1 MDLKSAFVT
10 HPVFAPEGDID
21 GLREEVSPLY
31 RIPPDRVSALIDEIG
46 EISFVP
52 CPACDGNTH
61 EGRKGTFDWTLDRPD
76 EIRCTT
82 CRTVYPN
89 AAYPCDEAFEI
100 VDPTGKP
107 QVYRYHRTR
116 DGKVAFLEGMVRML
130 RYANL
135 RHQALAL
142 AQVYGLTHDMDAAHR
157 AAVLLHRFAE
167 VYPHWPVSGID
178 VEVHGRGETPEG
190 GHNFFFDSAPPY
202 PNRSGKWTWWHYMEI
217 PTELV
222 TAYDLVYD
230 SGALEAISQ
239 DAKARIERDML
250 RPSVAFVDAFWPGD
264 TSNMGSSEI
273 RGRIVAGRVL
283 GEPAWVHRAV
293 DHTAR
298 IVDSGY
304 FADGVWREGT
314 PDYHGQITR
323 GLRHAVGLLEGHSDP
338 PGYVDALTGDRY
350 DVFEPA
356 SHFPILEVAST
367 AHRAMTYP
375 NGHTATVHDAWGRSH
390 PREPEGDER
399 PSGSRL
405 LPATGHAVLSV
416 GEGESALE
424 AHLHF
429 CLTDGHAHRD
439 LLNLS
444 LFAKGRE
451 LLSDFGY
458 THTFRRPWATCT
470 LGHNTVLVDGKDQA
484 IRRRE
489 TWGNLRLC
497 ETTDPGLQVVE
508 ASSETVYPDL
518 GRYRRTIAVV
528 PIDEANAYVLDLFRV
543 AGGSLHE
550 WAIHGA
556 ADADQVLDPGVPMRP
571 GADSLAS
578 LLADRGQPGSGT
590 YERYAEVYDVS
601 VGEGDA
607 PLSASFAYADGSGP
621 RLRTTYLGPFP
632 VEVVTGM
639 VPSIHRANQDNAQ
652 VDAIRTPIFIAR
664 RSGPDLQSA
673 FLAVHE
679 PTHGDPRLSQIE
691 PLPVGNG
698 LEVGA
703 RVVYGDRTDLFLSTP
718 EPDGQASHGD
728 IGLTGR
734 LGRIRMRSG
743 DLERL
748 DLIDGRSLS
757 CGGISIQLCDRFTGE
772 ISNAGRDG
780 SPWLETP
787 TALPEGDLHHGR
799 ILLLSFANGRTQG
812 CRIDRVEPLAA
823 GCRVYLLD
831 DPAIAVESG
840 GVRMLAFPHW
850 TFDIA
855 PCFEIASS
863 ASLARRDAATY
874 VLRATGSV
882 ALSLEA
888 PGAAP
893 AHVYVGGGRQPVEVK
908 SNSADVGFLRVQIP
922 ASRLSPDGTE
932 IRVE

>member
-1 MDLKSAFVT
+1 MDIRSAYVT
-10 HPVFAPEGDID
+10 HPVFPPDGDID
-21 GLREEVSPLY
+21 DLREEVALLCRMPLD
-31 RIPPDRVSALIDEIG
+31 RIPALVDEIG

-52 CPACDGNTH
+52 CPACNGNTH
-61 EGRKGTFDWTLDRPD
+61 EGRKGTFDWTLDAPD

-89 AAYPCDEAFEI
+89 PAYPCDEVFEV

-107 QVYRYHRTR
+107 QVYRYHRMR

-130 RYANL
+130 RYAHL

-142 AQVYGLTHDMDAAHR
+142 AQVFGLTGDRDAAHR
-157 AAVLLHRFAE
+157 AAILLHRFAE
-167 VYPHWPVSGID
+167 VYIHWPVSGID
-178 VEVHGRGETPEG
+178 IEVPGRGETPKG
-190 GHNFFFDSAPPY
+190 GHNFFFDPAPPY

-217 PTELV
+217 PAELV
-222 TAYDLVYD
+222 TAYDLIYD
-230 SGALEAISQ
+230 SGALEAVAS
-239 DAKARIERDML
+239 DAKARIERDMF
-250 RPSVAFVDAFWPGD
+250 RPSVAFVDTFWPGEPG
-264 TSNMGSSEI
+264 NMGSDEI

-323 GLRHAVGLLEGHSDP
+323 GLRHAFGLLQGHTDP
-338 PGYVDALTGDRY
+338 PGYVDTLTGDRY
-350 DVFEPA
+350 DAFDSA

-367 AHRAMTYP
+367 AHLAMTYP
-375 NGHTATVHDAWGRSH
+375 NGHTATVHDAWGG
-390 PREPEGDER
+390 RESEGGER

-405 LPATGHAVLSV
+405 LPATGHAVLSA

-458 THTFRRPWATCT
+458 THTFRWLWSKCT
-470 LGHNTVLVDGKDQA
+470 LGHNTVLVDGRDQA
-484 IRRRE
+484 TRRRK
-489 TWGNLRLC
+489 TWGNLRLY
-497 ETTDPGLQVVE
+497 ETTDSDLQVVE

-528 PIDEANAYVLDLFRV
+528 PVDDVNAYVLDIFRV

-550 WAIHGA
+550 WAIHGG
-556 ADADQVLDPGVPMRP
+556 ADADQVLDPGIPVRP

-590 YERYAEVYDVS
+590 YRRYAEVYDVS
-601 VGEGDA
+601 VGESDA
-607 PLSASFAYADGSGP
+607 PLTASFAYADGTGP
-621 RLRTTYLGPFP
+621 RLRTTYLGPLP
-632 VEVVTGM
+632 VEAVTGM
-639 VPSIHRANQDNAQ
+639 VPSIHRANRDNAQ
-652 VDAIRTPIFIAR
+652 VDAIRTPILIAR
-664 RSGPDLQSA
+664 RSGPNLQSA

-691 PLPVGNG
+691 PLPFDDALAVG
-698 LEVGA
+698 V
-703 RVVYGDRTDLFLSTP
+703 RIVHGDRTDLFLSTP
-718 EPDGQASHGD
+718 EPDGHASHGD
-728 IGLTGR
+728 TELTGR
-734 LGRIRMRSG
+734 LGRIGMRNRNI
-743 DLERL
+743 ERL

-757 CGGISIQLCDRFTGE
+757 CGITSIQLCDRFTGE

-787 TALPEGDLHHGR
+787 TALPEGDLLRGR

-823 GCRVYLLD
+823 GSRVYLLD

-850 TFDIA
+850 TFDVA
-855 PCFEIASS
+855 PCFEIAAS
-863 ASLARRDAATY
+863 ASLTRRDAATY

-888 PGAAP
+888 PAGSS
-893 AHVYVGGGRQPVEVK
+893 AHVYADRDGQPVELQ
-908 SNSADVGFLRVQIP
+908 SESSPDGLLRVDIP
-922 ASRLSPDGTE
+922 AGHLSPDGTE
-932 IRVE
+932 ILIK